1 MRSNRKMERMR
12 VVARV
17 WTMALLT
24 PGLLVAG
31 WMTTP
36 VLAQD
41 AATPAAQHASG
52 TVKSTSAT
60 GLTLT
65 TTAGQDV
72 TVTVPTAVK
81 VLVVPPGSKDLKS
94 ATDGTLSDVTLG
106 DRVLVTG
113 AAGADGTL
121 TAQRVILMK
130 AQAIAETH
138 AADAAAWAKGGGGIV
153 KSVDAAAGKIEI
165 ASGLKTVV
173 VVVTPTT
180 VVRHYAGNS
189 VSFADAKLSSVAE
202 IQKGDQLRVRGAR
215 SADGSAITA
224 DELVT
229 GTFGHYSGLISAID
243 TTAGTVTLKDLA
255 TKKVMTVGVT
265 SSSDVRRIP
274 AMLAERVAAGMK
286 GGGAGAAGGAHAGG
300 GEDGAA
306 RSGRAG
312 MDLSQM
318 LSRLPTETL
327 TGLKVG
333 DAVMI
338 VATSATDGAETPAA
352 VTLLAGVDP
361 ILRASPNGQT
371 MTLSPWSLGGGGEEG
386 GGEGGGGSGGGPQ
399 HAAGPQ

>member
-1 MRSNRKMERMR
+1 MERMR
-12 VVARV
+12 VIARV

-24 PGLLVAG
+24 PSLLAAG
-31 WMTTP
+31 VMTAP

-41 AATPAAQHASG
+41 TAAQGAAAPAAQRAAG
-52 TVKSTSAT
+52 TVKSASAT

-72 TVTVPTAVK
+72 TVTVPATVK

-94 ATDGTLSDVTLG
+94 ATEGTLG
-106 DRVLVTG
+106 DVTPGDRALVTG
-113 AAGADGTL
+113 VAGADGTL

-138 AADAAAWAKGGGGIV
+138 AADAAAWSKGGGGIV

-165 ASGLKTVV
+165 ASGLKTVTV
-173 VVVTPTT
+173 VVSPTT
-180 VVRHYAGNS
+180 VVRHYAGGS
-189 VSFADAKLSSVAE
+189 VNFADAKLSTIGE

-215 SADGSAITA
+215 SADGSTITA
-224 DELVT
+224 DELVA
-229 GTFGHYSGLISAID
+229 GTFGHYSGLVSAID
-243 TTAGTVTLKDLA
+243 ATAGTVTLKDLA
-255 TKKVMTVGVT
+255 SKKVVTVAVS

-274 AMLAERVAAGMK
+274 PMLAERVAAGMR
-286 GGGAGAAGGAHAGG
+286 GGAAGAAGGAHAGG

-327 TGLKVG
+327 AGLKVG

-338 VATSATDGAETPAA
+338 VAMSSTDGAETA
-352 VTLLAGVDP
+352 VTLLVGVDP

-371 MTLSPWSLGGGGEEG
+371 MTLSPWSLGGGGEG
-386 GGEGGGGSGGGPQ
+386 GGEGGGGGGVGGPQ
-399 HAAGPQ
+399 RAAGPQ